1 MLRAGLAALGL
12 AAALLTP
19 AGVMAQVGDPYYSGP
34 GGWRVEVQQISCVL
48 SSDPTQTAP
57 LFALTGFRTSDS
69 IVEISLRGPIRA
81 AQSIGPFT
89 MRMDQTSE
97 LVEFNPQR
105 NQLLL
110 LGFPPYLSDAFRR
123 SNEIELVSGGQVIA
137 EIPLT
142 GSAAAYLQFEACRTT
157 LPTVPLID
165 AQPPP
170 PPRPVI
176 PGPNLSGPLPAN
188 RRATPIMSQYWIS
201 GLDYPNRESISA
213 MEGLTQY
220 TVAVGVDG
228 RVTDCRIVGT
238 SGWQALDE
246 ATCNVVSRR
255 ARFDPAT
262 DQNSNPIEGN
272 YTGSVNWQI
281 AD

>member
-1 MLRAGLAALGL
+1 VIRVGQASLGLATALLAAGLA
-12 AAALLTP
+12 T
-19 AGVMAQVGDPYYSGP
+19 AQSGDTVYTGP
-34 GGWRVEVQQISCVL
+34 GGWHVVVEGSRCALIS
-48 SSDPTQTAP
+48 TQSADETR
-57 LFALTGFRTSDS
+57 FVVSGFREGEAF
-69 IVEISLRGPIRA
+69 VELTLPQKVWDIR
-81 AQSIGPFT
+81 QEGPFA
-89 MRMDQTSE
+89 MRMGQTSE
-97 LVEFNPQR
+97 TVEFNSQR
-105 NQLLL
+105 NQLSL
-110 LGFPPYLSDAFRR
+110 LGFPPYLSEAFRR
-123 SNEIELVSGGQVIA
+123 SDEIELVAGGQVIA

-157 LPTVPLID
+157 LPTAPLID

-188 RRATPIMSQYWIS
+188 RRATPIMSQNWIS
-201 GLDYPNRESISA
+201 GLDFPVQEHPD
-213 MEGLTQY
+213 EGRVQY
-220 TVAVGVDG
+220 MVSVGIDG
-228 RVTDCRIVGT
+228 RVSNCSIVSP
-238 SGWQALDE
+238 SGSALLDE

-262 DQNSNPIEGN
+262 DQNSNPIEGS